1 MRKLRESDKFF
12 KKGLMRERGEA
23 CFGRNYLRSNL
34 KTLNQFVFEFPNC
47 VQTRTRRSKQKKI
60 KQKYLLKR
68 PKSTEE
74 RIFFVWVKI
83 LKQCEAFYRELMKQ
97 IARTSIAQSLDI
109 FVVRLK
115 GGSVSFTQFTKF
127 NALWWVEYLT
137 KRENHKYICAEY
149 QQNNMSSK
157 TQNKKSK
164 NIKQL
169 EVIDLREKNSC

>member
-1 MRKLRESDKFF
+1 
-12 KKGLMRERGEA
+12 MRERGET

-47 VQTRTRRSKQKKI
+47 VQTRTRRSKQTKKI

-83 LKQCEAFYRELMKQ
+83 LKQCEAFYRELMKK

-137 KRENHKYICAEY
+137 KRGNHKYICAEY
-149 QQNNMSSK
+149 QQTTWAAKRK
-157 TQNKKSK
+157 TKKAK
-164 NIKQL
+164 T
-169 EVIDLREKNSC
+169 

>member
-1 MRKLRESDKFF
+1 
-12 KKGLMRERGEA
+12 
-23 CFGRNYLRSNL
+23 
-34 KTLNQFVFEFPNC
+34 
-47 VQTRTRRSKQKKI
+47 
-60 KQKYLLKR
+60 
-68 PKSTEE
+68 
-74 RIFFVWVKI
+74 
-83 LKQCEAFYRELMKQ
+83 MKQ

>member
-1 MRKLRESDKFF
+1 MTNSSKKAWWENEEKHVSEEIIYEVIWKRWISLFSNFRTVYKLEH
-12 KKGLMRERGEA
+12 GGV
-23 CFGRNYLRSNL
+23 N
-34 KTLNQFVFEFPNC
+34 
-47 VQTRTRRSKQKKI
+47 KKI

-83 LKQCEAFYRELMKQ
+83 LKQCEAFYRELMKK